1 MFFLIHVNS
10 LLSQNLL
17 ACDNP
22 TNLNTE
28 KEHVNTLAKIILF
41 HKHGFPWNFPGIS
54 RNLSATFWGAP
65 PKPRVFGPYH
75 LTQKYRFFSTHW

>member
-1 MFFLIHVNS
+1 MNYIHQLLVGLKCFFFNHVNS

-17 ACDNP
+17 ACDNL

-41 HKHGFPWNFPGIS
+41 HKHGFP
-54 RNLSATFWGAP
+54 
-65 PKPRVFGPYH
+65 
-75 LTQKYRFFSTHW
+75 

>member
-1 MFFLIHVNS
+1 MNNELHSPVTSRPQMFFLIHVNS

-41 HKHGFPWNFPGIS
+41 HKHGFP
-54 RNLSATFWGAP
+54 
-65 PKPRVFGPYH
+65 
-75 LTQKYRFFSTHW
+75 